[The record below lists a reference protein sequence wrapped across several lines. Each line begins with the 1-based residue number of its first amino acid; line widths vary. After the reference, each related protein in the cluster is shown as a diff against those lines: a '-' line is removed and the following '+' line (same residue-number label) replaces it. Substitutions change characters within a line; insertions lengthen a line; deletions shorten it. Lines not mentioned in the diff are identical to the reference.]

1 MNNDNYGKGNGQY
14 NREPYDGM
22 NNDYYKRDYSNN
34 DYVNKRSRRID
45 QEFETNDNSTVNSIS
60 DNAGVTTASLWY
72 SFALYFNSIIPICI
86 SSCQFARLILKN
98 FDRRNDRCHDHQ
110 QHTDGKADRQSKLDM
125 GGQQHIPK

>member
-1 MNNDNYGKGNGQY
+1 MQPMIF
-14 NREPYDGM
+14 RRVVFPEPDAPM
-22 NNDYYKRDYSNN
+22 TAINSP
-34 DYVNKRSRRID
+34 
-45 QEFETNDNSTVNSIS
+45 FSTVNSIS

-72 SFALYFNSIIPICI
+72 SFVIYFNSIIPICI